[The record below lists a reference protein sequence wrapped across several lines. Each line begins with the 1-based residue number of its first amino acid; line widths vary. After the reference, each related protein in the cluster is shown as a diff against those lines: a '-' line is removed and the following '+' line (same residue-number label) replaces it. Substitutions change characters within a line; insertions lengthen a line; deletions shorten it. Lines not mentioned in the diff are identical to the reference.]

1 MSVRRGATWLAT
13 VCVAFGAT
21 VSLGAAPAAAEGES
35 VRVRAPSTMNAGGSP
50 GSVTVNVSMR
60 GGDCVNVRTGLG
72 IRLPGLTADRVE
84 VQVAAD
90 GAWRPVQVSDG
101 GDGLVVAE
109 RTAPGRPELCA
120 RKSVSSRYRVSLL
133 AGAPAGRVTV
143 VAEAY
148 TAAGRLLGRDADT
161 ARVGGRTG
169 TSPSPTRNSP
179 TPEPVE
185 SPVATEEAVV
195 PTQQVAAALPN
206 QTPAGSESG
215 SGLGIGAMVMIVG
228 VVMVVIGIALLVLLI
243 RRGRADRRAPAGGPS
258 TTGAPPAGGWQTRV
272 PPPPRP
278 AVYGGGAAGG
288 ADPTMMLPGGGGDR
302 TVALPAG
309 ADPTMMLPGGGGDRT
324 VALPGAPGQ
333 TPGLF
338 GAAGPTSVRPGGGD
352 PSLIPDPALGRPGGG
367 DPTLILPTRT
377 PPRQPRQPRPAPPP
391 AGSGSPETSPTPP
404 GSVPSGTSPSP
415 TPPGSVPSG
424 KPPTPPGSVPPGEPP
439 TPPGPDATLILP
451 ANPPKPR

>member
-1 MSVRRGATWLAT
+1 MSVRRGAIWLAT

-60 GGDCVNVRTGLG
+60 GGECVNVRTGLG

-90 GAWRPVQVSDG
+90 GAWRPVRVSDG
-101 GDGLVVAE
+101 GDGLVVAA

-148 TAAGRLLGRDADT
+148 TAAGRLLGRDSDT

-169 TSPSPTRNSP
+169 TTPSPTRKSP
-179 TPEPVE
+179 SSEPVE

-195 PTQQVAAALPN
+195 PTQQVAAALPD

-215 SGLGIGAMVMIVG
+215 SSLGLGAMVMIVG

-243 RRGRADRRAPAGGPS
+243 RRGRADRRAPAG
-258 TTGAPPAGGWQTRV
+258 APPAGGWQTRV

-278 AVYGGGAAGG
+278 AVYGGGTAGG
-288 ADPTMMLPGGGGDR
+288 ADPTMMLS
-302 TVALPAG
+302 A
-309 ADPTMMLPGGGGDRT
+309 GGGDRT
-324 VALPGAPGQ
+324 VALPGGPGQ
-333 TPGLF
+333 PPARF
-338 GAAGPTSVRPGGGD
+338 GGAGPTPVQ
-352 PSLIPDPALGRPGGG
+352 PGGG
-367 DPTLILPTRT
+367 DPTLILPTRM
-377 PPRQPRQPRPAPPP
+377 PPRQPRPAPP
-391 AGSGSPETSPTPP
+391 APP
-404 GSVPSGTSPSP
+404 GSVSPAPAPSGSVSP
-415 TPPGSVPSG
+415 PS
-424 KPPTPPGSVPPGEPP
+424 GEPP
-439 TPPGPDATLILP
+439 TEPGPDATLILP
-451 ANPPKPR
+451 PNPPKPR

>member
-1 MSVRRGATWLAT
+1 MTSEVIMSVRRGATWLAT

-21 VSLGAAPAAAEGES
+21 VSLGTAPAAAEGES

-60 GGDCVNVRTGLG
+60 GGDCVSVRTGLG
-72 IRLPGLTADRVE
+72 MRLPGLTADRVE

-101 GDGLVVAE
+101 GDGLVVAA

-133 AGAPAGRVTV
+133 AGAPAGRLTV
-143 VAEAY
+143 VVEAY
-148 TAAGRLLGRDADT
+148 TAAGRLLGRGSDT

-169 TSPSPTRNSP
+169 TSPSPTRKSP

-195 PTQQVAAALPN
+195 PTQQVAAALPD
-206 QTPAGSESG
+206 QTPNGSESG
-215 SGLGIGAMVMIVG
+215 SSLGIGAMVMIVG
-228 VVMVVIGIALLVLLI
+228 VVMVVIGIALLVMLI
-243 RRGRADRRAPAGGPS
+243 RRGRADRRAPSGAPS
-258 TTGAPPAGGWQTRV
+258 AGAPPVGGWQTRV
-272 PPPPRP
+272 PSPPRP
-278 AVYGGGAAGG
+278 AVYGGGAGGG
-288 ADPTMMLPGGGGDR
+288 ADPTMMLSPGGGDR

-309 ADPTMMLPGGGGDRT
+309 ADPTMMLSPGGGDRT

-333 TPGLF
+333 TPMG
-338 GAAGPTSVRPGGGD
+338 
-352 PSLIPDPALGRPGGG
+352 PGGG
-367 DPTLILPTRT
+367 DPTLILPTRV
-377 PPRQPRQPRPAPPP
+377 PPRQPRTAPPAPS
-391 AGSGSPETSPTPP
+391 GSGSAAPS
-404 GSVPSGTSPSP
+404 GSV
-415 TPPGSVPSG
+415 
-424 KPPTPPGSVPPGEPP
+424 PGSVPPAPSGSVPGSVPPAPSGSVPAQSSGSGSPAPSGSGSPAQGEPP

-451 ANPPKPR
+451 TNPPKPR